1 MIKKIVSYAI
11 LGMGIGS
18 PIFTA
23 CLGPGGNDSAGL
35 RDTTAWLAASAVYGM
50 LSLIYEADGL
60 KLPVKVGLHAL
71 LCGLIS
77 LAVGRFL
84 GYGESLGTLFLGMAP
99 VFILIYGLIWGAMYA
114 ADRRRARKLN
124 ERLKEKRND
133 KKER

>member
-1 MIKKIVSYAI
+1 M
-11 LGMGIGS
+11 
-18 PIFTA
+18 
-23 CLGPGGNDSAGL
+23 
-35 RDTTAWLAASAVYGM
+35 
-50 LSLIYEADGL
+50 
-60 KLPVKVGLHAL
+60 

>member
-23 CLGPGGNDSAGL
+23 CLWLGGNDSAGL

-99 VFILIYGLIWGAMYA
+99 VLQATDTTSKPHLRRMRSTTA
-114 ADRRRARKLN
+114 ASLCRPTQKPIPRRV
-124 ERLKEKRND
+124 
-133 KKER
+133 